1 MFDTYN
7 QEQQK
12 AYELIAQTHSSF
24 FLTGK
29 AGTGK
34 TTFIHRIQEEIPKTF
49 LVLAP
54 TGIAAIIA
62 GGETIHSFFGFPTE
76 VLVEDKVW
84 RLNPEKVK
92 MIRNVDTI
100 IVDEVSMVR
109 CDVIDAMDR
118 ALRAVMSSSQPFG
131 GKQMIFTGDLFQ
143 LEPVL
148 QGGLDADIIMD
159 EYDTDKPY
167 FFKAHVFSNM
177 TLPAIEFVKV
187 YRQED
192 EEFLDRKSVV

>member
-92 MIRNVDTI
+92 MIRKVDTI

-131 GKQMIFTGDLFQ
+131 RFSLPFIKSLMIHIILTTNSQSESFCSRVFWSSTGFLS
-143 LEPVL
+143 
-148 QGGLDADIIMD
+148 
-159 EYDTDKPY
+159 KPSMH
-167 FFKAHVFSNM
+167 FSFAHASAFSYSA
-177 TLPAIEFVKV
+177 L
-187 YRQED
+187 
-192 EEFLDRKSVV
+192 S